1 MSKVKDIGK
10 QDLLRLYSSVDTVHW
25 MCEIYLSAT
34 AIEMFKND
42 ECKYY
47 KRNN

>member
-1 MSKVKDIGK
+1 
-10 QDLLRLYSSVDTVHW
+10 

-47 KRNN
+47 KRNNWAPNHQ